1 MSAHSFAV
9 VINCVLFVEVAPLVI
24 GQFSRLYSA
33 LNIACFNSVCNFI
46 AVLKQDKFHDGGSDL
61 GHGLSVLGR
70 NVAFC

>member
-33 LNIACFNSVCNFI
+33 LNIACFNCVQFYCSI
-46 AVLKQDKFHDGGSDL
+46 ETRQTS
-61 GHGLSVLGR
+61 
-70 NVAFC
+70 